1 MVRNAL
7 ALLAGMLLATRLP
20 ALPPLPLIG
29 AVLAL
34 GAAGAALR
42 AVRLPAVALAGAAWF
57 ALHAH
62 WQLAD
67 RLPAADDRTETT
79 GVFVIE
85 DFPRR
90 RGRAMT
96 FVARS
101 TEPSLPQRIRLNWYE
116 PAAVPRIG
124 ERWRFTVVLRAP
136 RGLVNP
142 GGFDYERW
150 LFTRGIGAT
159 GYVRGEGRR
168 LDGPGPG
175 RLAWWRSRLESGLAA
190 VLPEGPGRGVMVAL
204 ATGSRHR
211 LDGAATEL
219 FQATG
224 TSHLMAISG
233 LHVGL
238 VAGLVF
244 ALAGRLPGSGGR
256 DRAALLAMIAAT
268 AYGLLA
274 GFGTP
279 VRRALL
285 MLATL
290 LLAGRWRRPVGP
302 ATGLSLALVVVLL
315 LQPLDCLTPGFALS
329 FGAVAAIL
337 AIAAGDEHGGAG
349 TAGAGRVR
357 ALVSLQWRLW
367 LLLLPLTF
375 LFFDRIAWAAIPANL
390 IAIPA
395 FGLFIVPATLAGG
408 VAAALGG
415 LAETPAAW
423 LLGATHAVLGFVLT
437 ALEWLAALPGAG
449 YRPPGHGP
457 LAAVLPL
464 LADRSLKVPFLREA
478 FSYLQGRGF
487 EEDSVRRYFE
497 LVFQLRRAY
506 FFIDRG
512 LVGRSAA
519 MQDLRRQLWNN
530 VFTRDLDLYNRHLW
544 DRMEDFSTMLLGETG
559 TGKGTAAAAIGRSGF
574 IPFDPR
580 SGRFVESFPRSF
592 VSLNLSQF
600 PENLIESELFGHRKG
615 SFTGAVDDYEGVFD
629 RCSPHGAI
637 FLDEIGE
644 VSIPVQIKLLKV
656 LQERSFRPVG
666 SPGSHRFHG
675 RVIAATNRPIDTL
688 RSSGGMRD
696 DFYYRLCSDIVT
708 VPPLRERIRQD
719 TGELGELT
727 ALLVERMLGT
737 PSSAVVTEVLE
748 VIDHRLGRDYPWPG
762 NVRELEQC
770 IRSVLLNGR
779 YQPCP
784 QPPRS
789 VGDFF
794 LQAVREGE
802 LSASQLLGGYCLRL
816 HRRHGSYE
824 AVGRITGLDR
834 RTVKKYM
841 EHA

>member
-29 AVLAL
+29 AALAL

-244 ALAGRLPGSGGR
+244 ALAGRIPGSGSR

-457 LAAVLPL
+457 VAAVLTL
-464 LADRSLKVPFLREA
+464 L
-478 FSYLQGRGF
+478 
-487 EEDSVRRYFE
+487 
-497 LVFQLRRAY
+497 
-506 FFIDRG
+506 
-512 LVGRSAA
+512 
-519 MQDLRRQLWNN
+519 
-530 VFTRDLDLYNRHLW
+530 
-544 DRMEDFSTMLLGETG
+544 
-559 TGKGTAAAAIGRSGF
+559 AAAALLLPRRLPGRWLPAWLLLALALWRPPAVPAGCVRADVLDVGQGLGVLVRTAGHAMLYDAGPAYASGSDAGERVVVPALRALGVHGLDLLMLSHADNDHAGGGASVAAAVPVARVASGEPGELATLGAEACNRGDAWTWDGIGFRVLWPPAAGADGNDSSCVLEIAAGGRRLLLPGD
-574 IPFDPR
+574 IERESERRLLAAGGVRPADVVVMPHHGSATSSSAALVEALSPR
-580 SGRFVESFPRSF
+580 FAIATAAWRNRWGFPR
-592 VSLNLSQF
+592 
-600 PENLIESELFGHRKG
+600 PEVAGRWRSAGARVLG
-615 SFTGAVDDYEGVFD
+615 TGEYGALAITLCADDRGV
-629 RCSPHGAI
+629 
-637 FLDEIGE
+637 
-644 VSIPVQIKLLKV
+644 
-656 LQERSFRPVG
+656 
-666 SPGSHRFHG
+666 
-675 RVIAATNRPIDTL
+675 RVRA
-688 RSSGGMRD
+688 
-696 DFYYRLCSDIVT
+696 
-708 VPPLRERIRQD
+708 LRETRRRLWSPPPASAASG
-719 TGELGELT
+719 TG
-727 ALLVERMLGT
+727 
-737 PSSAVVTEVLE
+737 SS
-748 VIDHRLGRDYPWPG
+748 
-762 NVRELEQC
+762 
-770 IRSVLLNGR
+770 
-779 YQPCP
+779 
-784 QPPRS
+784 
-789 VGDFF
+789 
-794 LQAVREGE
+794 
-802 LSASQLLGGYCLRL
+802 
-816 HRRHGSYE
+816 
-824 AVGRITGLDR
+824 
-834 RTVKKYM
+834 
-841 EHA
+841 